1 MSAIIE
7 LTARLGRRLGAG
19 LSRRR
24 MPLRVALG
32 LATALALAAIVI
44 GHGYQSTRVF
54 LMSGQ
59 PSPETIRAPHTA
71 TYVDER
77 STEQLRDR
85 AQQWVTPVVV
95 VRPEAIAHAENE
107 VAQLF
112 ALLVSRAARGEDP
125 ARVLPQVSPPTLAW
139 LESQSADKLILLAE
153 PTKQIVREAMR
164 RQIPDEADKVQAARE
179 AAGAAAAKLALK
191 EPAREIVAAVAQR
204 AVRPNLGYNAAA
216 TEDLR
221 RDAARSVRP
230 VEKTVVAGEVIVCQG
245 EIAGADDIDAL
256 RAVGLLS
263 ALPNVRQMLAIIALC
278 ALAVV
283 GLAGYVRVQQPH
295 VYEDTRL
302 LVLTAL
308 IGTLALF
315 AVNLV
320 NLRGPRA
327 ELLSMLSVT
336 AGVMIIAVLVGNRI
350 AVMVAVV
357 ASLLVGVM
365 AQGQLALTVLT
376 FGSSLTGVLLVRH
389 IWPPSQLVG
398 ASALLGAVNLALVLL
413 VSETTGGEHVVSQA
427 WHGLFYG
434 LGAPALAVGGIFL
447 LQRPFDIA
455 TYMRLLELSNP
466 NEPLR
471 RRMLNEAPGSYV
483 DSFLVA
489 NLAEAGAEAI
499 GADGLLA
506 RVGSYYHD
514 LGKLRRPYLFT
525 ENQALLGI
533 GNVHEQLSP
542 SLSSLVITSHV
553 KDGAEFARQCRL
565 PRVVRDI
572 IAQHHGTTLV
582 SFFYH
587 QACSDSHGQ
596 RLPEDSFRYP
606 GPKPATREAAL
617 VMLAD
622 ATFAAVWSL
631 PDKTPARVETVVR
644 QIARERLEDGQLDE
658 CPLTLRDLSAITD
671 AFLRLLKGIIFH
683 TRVEYPQLA
692 EAGARRTS
700 GHPHHDSPRPRRQ

>member
-1 MSAIIE
+1 
-7 LTARLGRRLGAG
+7 
-19 LSRRR
+19 